1 MRGKNKIHYSG
12 LARKRLRLRIG
23 DKVAVI
29 AGEAKGKGPLEIS
42 KVLPAQGRIVV
53 RTVNMR
59 KKTLKK
65 TQENPKGGIR
75 EEEFPID
82 CSNVLLY
89 SDKLKRGVRVKFE
102 EKDGKR
108 IRVGIPC
115 GTVFD

>member
-1 MRGKNKIHYSG
+1 MRGKKKIHYSG
-12 LARKRLRLRIG
+12 LSRKRLRLKIG
-23 DKVAVI
+23 DMVSI
-29 AGEAKGKGPLEIS
+29 ITGEDKGKGPLEIS
-42 KVLPAQGRIVV
+42 KVLPAEGRVIV
-53 RTVNMR
+53 RTINMG

-89 SDKLKRGVRVKFE
+89 SEKLKKGVRVRFE
-102 EKDGKR
+102 VKDRKR
-108 IRVGIPC
+108 IRIGIPC